1 MIKQSFFSLV
11 FLAVFSIN
19 AYAQQAKYVF
29 YMIGDG
35 MGINQVRLAELYNA
49 QSGNN
54 TPMIF
59 STFPYVGIA
68 TTHSQSA
75 DVTDSAAAGTALATG
90 KKTKNGTLGMDSTGT
105 IAYNSVAVAAKNKG
119 MKVGIT
125 TSVSVNHATPGAFY
139 THQSGRNKGYEIAL
153 DIIPSKFDFFAGA
166 GFTKADK
173 TADGN
178 VPTTPI
184 NTVLE
189 NAGYKIVKGYN
200 AYEAL
205 PNKSDKIILINEDK
219 GLSWQ
224 LHMAIDQKE
233 GDLTLPQITKAAI
246 TSLSKDAKKGFFLM
260 VEGGLIDW
268 VGHNNDAAA
277 MVTEVLDFNE
287 SIKLAYEFYKKHPNE
302 TLIVVTAD
310 HETGGL
316 VLGNGGNHVQTNLLK
331 AQKTS
336 VVALTNELIT
346 HKKNN
351 TIQSWE
357 DLKKFLSEKVGLWK
371 DIAVTP
377 QEASELFNYYQAYF
391 ETKDD
396 LSKENLYGKNNVIA
410 IKAIEILNKAAGI
423 GWASNNHSATPVPV
437 FAIGVGAE
445 NFTGFMDNTDI
456 PKKIAKAAGL
466 EIK

>member
-1 MIKQSFFSLV
+1 MIKQGLFSFI

-35 MGINQVRLAELYNA
+35 MGINQVRLAELFHA

-59 STFPYVGIA
+59 STFPFVGIA

-105 IAYNSVAVAAKNKG
+105 IAYNSVAIAAKNKG

-125 TSVSVNHATPGAFY
+125 TSVSINHATPAAFY
-139 THQSGRNKGYEIAL
+139 AHQSGRAKGYEIAL
-153 DIIPSKFDFFAGA
+153 DIIPSKFDFFGGA

-173 TADGN
+173 NADGTA
-178 VPTTPI
+178 VTPI
-184 NTVLE
+184 HNILE
-189 NAGYKIVKGYN
+189 ENGYKIAKGFN
-200 AYEAL
+200 AYKEISK
-205 PNKSDKIILINEDK
+205 KSDKTILTNPDNDMA
-219 GLSWQ
+219 WQ
-224 LHMAIDQKE
+224 LHQAIDRKD
-233 GDLTLPQITKAAI
+233 GHLALPQITEAAI
-246 TSLSKDAKKGFFLM
+246 TSLSDNNKKGFFLM
-260 VEGGLIDW
+260 VEGAMIDW

-277 MVTEVLDFNE
+277 MLHEVLDFNE
-287 SIKLAYEFYKKHPNE
+287 SVKLAYEFYKKHPNE

-316 VLGNGGNHVQTNLLK
+316 ILGNGSDTLNLNLLQ
-331 AQKTS
+331 AQKVS
-336 VVALTNELIT
+336 VVELSKQIVDL
-346 HKKNN
+346 KKNN
-351 TIQSWE
+351 AIKSWE
-357 DLKKFLSEKVGLWK
+357 ELKQFLSEKTGLWNTIK
-371 DIAVTP
+371 VSPTD
-377 QEASELFNYYQAYF
+377 ASELFNYYQAYF
-391 ETKDD
+391 ETPDD
-396 LSKENLYGKNNVIA
+396 LSKENLYNRNNIIA
-410 IKAIEILNKAAGI
+410 IKAIDIINKAAGI
-423 GWASNNHSATPVPV
+423 GWASNEHSATPVPI